1 MTKKNYV
8 SGAAFRRWVAR
19 MCTQFDNNDNAV
31 TWTVNGT
38 TYAYLR
44 SKVGKARCNP
54 NDKWD
59 SDIGIAYAWARCTG
73 QQEYYNIEDTYQ
85 PVAGD
90 KVMVIFKNGDVRPMI
105 FVAESC
111 DNYCFRFLAN
121 DHLICFDKDR
131 VKRIKVKN

>member
-54 NDKWD
+54 SDKWD
-59 SDIGIAYAWARCTG
+59 DEIGIAYAWARCTG
-73 QQEYYNIEDTYQ
+73 QQEYYNIEDTYN

-90 KVMVIFKNGDVRPMI
+90 RVKVRFINDRFYLWTFI
-105 FVAESC
+105 AEGV
-111 DNYCFRFLAN
+111 DNYCFKRE
-121 DHLICFDKDR
+121 DGHLECYYKDR
-131 VKRIKVKN
+131 IKNITKAE